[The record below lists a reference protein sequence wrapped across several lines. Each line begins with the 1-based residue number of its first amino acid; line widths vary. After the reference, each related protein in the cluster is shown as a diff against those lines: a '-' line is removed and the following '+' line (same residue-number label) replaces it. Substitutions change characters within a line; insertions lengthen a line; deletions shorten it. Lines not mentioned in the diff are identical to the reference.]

1 MPSRAPI
8 PHEKF
13 ETFRFELEKE
23 MYNVLELTGL
33 PGCSFVSVETPNS
46 NSPKARPAAVTKFAH
61 AQSFDGFVC
70 QKALYE
76 LDLSIVIV

>member
-8 PHEKF
+8 PREKF

-46 NSPKARPAAVTKFAH
+46 DSPKVRPA
-61 AQSFDGFVC
+61 QSSHMRSRLTASCARKPSMQLTFQLLLFD
-70 QKALYE
+70 
-76 LDLSIVIV
+76 

>member
-1 MPSRAPI
+1 
-8 PHEKF
+8 
-13 ETFRFELEKE
+13 

-46 NSPKARPAAVTKFAH
+46 DSPKARPAAVTKFAD

-70 QKALYE
+70 QKALYAI
-76 LDLSIVIV
+76 DLSIVIVWLIVSGVPREIARE